1 MIKTQNKTSK
11 KNIDRRSFLV
21 RVTALA
27 GGGVAFGLVTD
38 AQAQQGRGGAPAG
51 GRGAG
56 GGGGF
61 GGPAALPKVENYIKI
76 SPDGKVTIMAKNPEV
91 GQGIRTMLP
100 MLIAEELDVDWKDV
114 TIEQTDVDLTGQ
126 KYSGQIA
133 GGSTATPQ
141 NWTPMREVGATARMM
156 LITAAAQQWNVPEA
170 TLSTASGKVWDKA
183 HNRSLGYGQLIGKLA
198 TMTPPTKEQVDQH
211 FKDPKDYK
219 IIGKPIVNNDIKAII
234 TGKPLFTID
243 TEIPG
248 MKYAVYQKGPVF
260 GSKVKSFNQ
269 DEIKKMHGV
278 VDAFVVVK
286 DQPNT
291 PFVGFREPGKPAEAG
306 DLQEGIAIVADSWW
320 YAQAARKKL
329 QVSWDEGPRASQ
341 STAGYAAKAIELNK
355 AEPMSTT
362 RKDGDPDAALK
373 SAAHTVEANYSYPFI
388 SHAPL
393 EPQNCT
399 ANFKD
404 GKCEI
409 WSSSQIPSGAFGLIA
424 QNAGIQTSD
433 ITAHMVRGGGG
444 FGRRLTNDYAVEAA
458 MISKMSG
465 HPVKLVWARE
475 DDLANDYYRPG
486 GFHFLKGG
494 VDANGK
500 VTAWHDHFIT
510 YGAMGP
516 AQGGRGGG
524 PGGFGGGGNAPA
536 GPVLQTTSAGSIG
549 ATEFPQPFI
558 ENYALLTS
566 AQDLAFRTGS
576 LRAPTSNALAFV
588 VQSFIDELAH
598 AAGKDPVEFRLSLLA
613 QTKPVPAPANG
624 RGGFGGGNAFNA
636 SRMTGVTKL
645 AAEMSDWNNRKKSLP
660 KGTGLGIAFHFSHS
674 GYFAEVAEV
683 KVDANKKIK
692 VSKVW
697 VAADVG
703 RQIIN
708 TSMAVN
714 MCQGAIVDG
723 MSAMMGQE
731 ITLVNG
737 KVQQTN
743 FNNYPL
749 IRLAQAPMDIEVKF
763 LTSDNNPTGLGE
775 PSMPPALPAV
785 ANAIFHATGDRV
797 RSLPLKNSGY
807 SWA

>member
-21 RVTALA
+21 RVSALA
-27 GGGVAFGLVTD
+27 GGGVAFGLVQD
-38 AQAQQGRGGAPAG
+38 AFAQAPQGRGGAGG

-56 GGGGF
+56 GGF
-61 GGPAALPKVENYIKI
+61 GGPGAVPKVENYIKI
-76 SPDGKVTIMAKNPEV
+76 TPDGKVTIMAKNPEV
-91 GQGIRTMLP
+91 GQGVRTMLP
-100 MLIAEELDVDWKDV
+100 MLIADELDVDWKDV
-114 TIEQTDVDLTGQ
+114 TIEQTDVDITGQ

-141 NWTPMREVGATARMM
+141 NWMPMREVGASARMM
-156 LITAAAQQWNVPEA
+156 LISAAAQQWNVPEA
-170 TLSTASGKVWDKA
+170 TLTTASGKVWDKA
-183 HNRSLGYGQLIGKLA
+183 NNRSLGYGQLIGKLA
-198 TMTPPTKEQVDQH
+198 TMTPPTKAEVDQH
-211 FKDPKDYK
+211 LKDPKDYK
-219 IIGKPIVNNDIKAII
+219 IVGTAVKNNDIKAIL

-260 GSKVKSFNQ
+260 GAKAKSFNQ
-269 DEIKKMHGV
+269 DEIKKMPGI

-286 DQPNT
+286 DQPDT
-291 PFVGFREPGKPAEAG
+291 AFVNGG
-306 DLQEGIAIVADSWW
+306 DLQEGVAIVADSWW
-320 YAQAARKKL
+320 YAQSARKKL
-329 QVSWDEGPRASQ
+329 QVNWDLGPRASAEHT
-341 STAGYAAKAIELNK
+341 STAYAAKAAEISKGK
-355 AEPMSTT
+355 AQFDT
-362 RKDGDPDAALK
+362 RVDGDTDAALK
-373 SAAHTVEANYSYPFI
+373 SAAHTVEAAYAYPFI
-388 SHAPL
+388 SHSPL

-409 WSSSQIPSGAFGLIA
+409 WSSSQIPNGAFSLIA
-424 QNAGIQTSD
+424 QNGGIEQSN
-433 ITAHMVRGGGG
+433 ITAHMIRGGGG
-444 FGRRLTNDYAVEAA
+444 FGRRLYNDYAVEAA
-458 MISKMSG
+458 MISKQSG

-475 DDLANDYYRPG
+475 DDIANDYYRPG

-500 VTAWHDHFIT
+500 VTAWHDHFVT
-510 YGAMGP
+510 YGDP
-516 AQGGRGGG
+516 KSDNAQR
-524 PGGFGGGGNAPA
+524 AI
-536 GPVLQTTSAGSIG
+536 TSAGNIG
-549 ATEFPQPFI
+549 PTEFPQPFI

-566 AQDLAFRTGS
+566 TQPLAFRTGS

-598 AAGKDPVEFRLSLLA
+598 AAGKDPVEFRLSLMA
-613 QTKPVPAPANG
+613 QTKPAPPAANG
-624 RGGFGGGNAFNA
+624 RGGFGGGNAFSA
-636 SRMTGVTKL
+636 SRMSGVTKL
-645 AAEMSDWNNRKKSLP
+645 VAEMSDWNNRKKSLP
-660 KGTGLGIAFHFSHS
+660 KGTGLGVAFHFSHS

-683 KVDANKKIK
+683 KVDAAKKIK
-692 VSKVW
+692 VNKVW

-703 RQIIN
+703 KQIIN

-737 KVQQTN
+737 QVQQKN
-743 FNNYPL
+743 FTANDYPL
-749 IRLAQAPMDIEVKF
+749 IRMAQSPMDIEVKF

-775 PSMPPALPAV
+775 PSMPPVLPAV
-785 ANAIFHATGDRV
+785 ANAIFSATGDRV
-797 RSLPLKNSGY
+797 RSLPLKHSGY